1 MKSAAPFLLMLL
13 VSGIIFCILS
23 SSTMTIV
30 MTADAIRSRGGEDN
44 KAKDTRVAISHS
56 SNVKP
61 IDTTST
67 LSKVKTN
74 LEKAIH
80 AITQG
85 DKQNAVLQL
94 KSANS
99 QLASINTA
107 AAGHGNVRS
116 ANTNTNT
123 NTPSIQSVK
132 ISTTNAIQALQS
144 HNIKV
149 VSLGILHL
157 KSAHSKLLSILDSS
171 SVLSSVE
178 NLS

>member
-1 MKSAAPFLLMLL
+1 MKSASFLLMLL

-30 MTADAIRSRGGEDN
+30 MTADAIRSGGEDN
-44 KAKDTRVAISHS
+44 KAKNTIVAVSHS

-99 QLASINTA
+99 QLASIHT
-107 AAGHGNVRS
+107 AAGHGNVRG
-116 ANTNTNT
+116 ANTNA
-123 NTPSIQSVK
+123 PSIQSVK

-157 KSAHSKLLSILDSS
+157 KSAHSKLSSILDSS
-171 SVLSSVE
+171 SELSSVE

>member
-1 MKSAAPFLLMLL
+1 MLYYFDVKSAASFLLMLL

-44 KAKDTRVAISHS
+44 KAMDTRVAISHS

-61 IDTTST
+61 IDT

-94 KSANS
+94 KSVNS
-99 QLASINTA
+99 
-107 AAGHGNVRS
+107 
-116 ANTNTNT
+116 
-123 NTPSIQSVK
+123 
-132 ISTTNAIQALQS
+132 
-144 HNIKV
+144 
-149 VSLGILHL
+149 
-157 KSAHSKLLSILDSS
+157 
-171 SVLSSVE
+171 
-178 NLS
+178 

>member
-1 MKSAAPFLLMLL
+1 M
-13 VSGIIFCILS
+13 S

-44 KAKDTRVAISHS
+44 KAKDTRLAISHS

-107 AAGHGNVRS
+107 AGHGNVRS
-116 ANTNTNT
+116 ANT

-171 SVLSSVE
+171 SVLPSVE

>member
-1 MKSAAPFLLMLL
+1 MKSAASFLQMLL

-107 AAGHGNVRS
+107 AAGHGDINVKS
-116 ANTNTNT
+116 AKT

-157 KSAHSKLLSILDSS
+157 K
-171 SVLSSVE
+171 
-178 NLS
+178 

>member
-1 MKSAAPFLLMLL
+1 MKSATSFLLMLL

-44 KAKDTRVAISHS
+44 KAKDTRLAISHS

-107 AAGHGNVRS
+107 AGHGNVRS
-116 ANTNTNT
+116 ANT

-171 SVLSSVE
+171 SVLPSVE

>member
-1 MKSAAPFLLMLL
+1 MKSAASFLLMLL

-61 IDTTST
+61 IDTTTT

-123 NTPSIQSVK
+123 PSIQSVK

-171 SVLSSVE
+171 SVLSSIE

>member
-1 MKSAAPFLLMLL
+1 MKSATSFLLMLL

-30 MTADAIRSRGGEDN
+30 MTADAIRSRGGGEDN
-44 KAKDTRVAISHS
+44 KAKDTRLAISHS

-107 AAGHGNVRS
+107 AGHGNVRS
-116 ANTNTNT
+116 ANT

-171 SVLSSVE
+171 SVLPSVE

>member
-1 MKSAAPFLLMLL
+1 MKSADSFLLMLL

-30 MTADAIRSRGGEDN
+30 MTADAIRNGGEDN
-44 KAKDTRVAISHS
+44 KAKNTRVAVSHS

-85 DKQNAVLQL
+85 DKQMQFC
-94 KSANS
+94 S
-99 QLASINTA
+99 
-107 AAGHGNVRS
+107 
-116 ANTNTNT
+116 
-123 NTPSIQSVK
+123 
-132 ISTTNAIQALQS
+132 
-144 HNIKV
+144 
-149 VSLGILHL
+149 
-157 KSAHSKLLSILDSS
+157 
-171 SVLSSVE
+171 
-178 NLS
+178 

>member
-1 MKSAAPFLLMLL
+1 MKSATSFLLMLL

-23 SSTMTIV
+23 SSTIV
-30 MTADAIRSRGGEDN
+30 ITADAIRSRGGGEDN
-44 KAKDTRVAISHS
+44 KAKDTRLAISHS

-116 ANTNTNT
+116 ANTNT
-123 NTPSIQSVK
+123 PSIQSVK

-171 SVLSSVE
+171 SVLPSVE

>member
-1 MKSAAPFLLMLL
+1 MKSAASFLLMLL
-13 VSGIIFCILS
+13 VSGIIFYILS

-30 MTADAIRSRGGEDN
+30 MTADAIRSGGEDN
-44 KAKDTRVAISHS
+44 EAKNTRVAVSHS

-67 LSKVKTN
+67 LSQVKTN

-80 AITQG
+80 AIMQG

-99 QLASINTA
+99 QLASIHTIA
-107 AAGHGNVRS
+107 RHGGTNARS
-116 ANTNTNT
+116 AATDTNTS
-123 NTPSIQSVK
+123 SIKSVK
-132 ISTTNAIQALQS
+132 ISTTNAINALQS

-149 VSLGILHL
+149 VPIGILHL

-171 SVLSSVE
+171 SELSSVE

>member
-1 MKSAAPFLLMLL
+1 
-13 VSGIIFCILS
+13 
-23 SSTMTIV
+23 

-107 AAGHGNVRS
+107 AGHGNVRS

-123 NTPSIQSVK
+123 NAPSIQSVK

>member
-1 MKSAAPFLLMLL
+1 MKSAASFLLMLL

-107 AAGHGNVRS
+107 ATHGGINVKS
-116 ANTNTNT
+116 ANTNT

>member
-1 MKSAAPFLLMLL
+1 
-13 VSGIIFCILS
+13 
-23 SSTMTIV
+23 MTIV
-30 MTADAIRSRGGEDN
+30 MTADAIRSGGGEDN
-44 KAKDTRVAISHS
+44 KAKNTRVAVSHS

-99 QLASINTA
+99 QLASIHTA

-116 ANTNTNT
+116 ANTNI

-157 KSAHSKLLSILDSS
+157 KSAHSKLVSILGGSS
-171 SVLSSVE
+171 ELSSVE

>member
-1 MKSAAPFLLMLL
+1 
-13 VSGIIFCILS
+13 
-23 SSTMTIV
+23 MTIV

-44 KAKDTRVAISHS
+44 KAKDTRLAISHS

-107 AAGHGNVRS
+107 AGHGNVRS
-116 ANTNTNT
+116 ANT

-171 SVLSSVE
+171 SVLPSVE

>member
-1 MKSAAPFLLMLL
+1 MKSAASFLLMLL
-13 VSGIIFCILS
+13 VSGIMFCILS
-23 SSTMTIV
+23 SSTIV
-30 MTADAIRSRGGEDN
+30 VTADAIRSGGGEDN
-44 KAKDTRVAISHS
+44 KAKNTRVAVSHS

-99 QLASINTA
+99 QLASIHT
-107 AAGHGNVRS
+107 AAGHGIVRS
-116 ANTNTNT
+116 ANTNTNA
-123 NTPSIQSVK
+123 PSIQSVK

-157 KSAHSKLLSILDSS
+157 KSAHSKLLSILGSS

>member
-1 MKSAAPFLLMLL
+1 MKSATSFLLMLL

-44 KAKDTRVAISHS
+44 KAKDTRLAISHS

-107 AAGHGNVRS
+107 AGHGNVRS
-116 ANTNTNT
+116 ANT

-157 KSAHSKLLSILDSS
+157 KSAHSKLLSILGGSS
-171 SVLSSVE
+171 DLSSVE

>member
-1 MKSAAPFLLMLL
+1 
-13 VSGIIFCILS
+13 
-23 SSTMTIV
+23 MTIV
-30 MTADAIRSRGGEDN
+30 ITADAIRSRGGGEDN

-61 IDTTST
+61 IDT

-99 QLASINTA
+99 QLASIHT
-107 AAGHGNVRS
+107 AAGHGGTSVRN
-116 ANTNTNT
+116 AGTDI
-123 NTPSIQSVK
+123 PSIQSVK

-171 SVLSSVE
+171 SVLPSVE

>member
-1 MKSAAPFLLMLL
+1 MKSAASFLLMLL

-23 SSTMTIV
+23 SSTIV
-30 MTADAIRSRGGEDN
+30 VTADAIRSRGGEDN

-107 AAGHGNVRS
+107 VAAGHGNVRS
-116 ANTNTNT
+116 VNTNT

-149 VSLGILHL
+149 VSLGLLHL

>member
-1 MKSAAPFLLMLL
+1 MKSAVSFLLMLL

-30 MTADAIRSRGGEDN
+30 MTADAIRSRGGGEDN
-44 KAKDTRVAISHS
+44 KAKDTRLAISHS

-107 AAGHGNVRS
+107 AGHGNVRS
-116 ANTNTNT
+116 ANT

-157 KSAHSKLLSILDSS
+157 KSAHSKLLSILSGS

>member
-1 MKSAAPFLLMLL
+1 
-13 VSGIIFCILS
+13 
-23 SSTMTIV
+23 MTIV
-30 MTADAIRSRGGEDN
+30 TTADAIRSGGEDN
-44 KAKDTRVAISHS
+44 KAKNTIVAVSHS

-99 QLASINTA
+99 QLASVHTA

-116 ANTNTNT
+116 ANTNTNA
-123 NTPSIQSVK
+123 PSIQSVK

-157 KSAHSKLLSILDSS
+157 KSAHSKLSSILDSS
-171 SVLSSVE
+171 SELSSVE

>member
-1 MKSAAPFLLMLL
+1 MKSAVSFLLMLL

-30 MTADAIRSRGGEDN
+30 MTADAIRSRGGGEDN

-61 IDTTST
+61 IDT

-107 AAGHGNVRS
+107 AGHGNVRS
-116 ANTNTNT
+116 ANT

-171 SVLSSVE
+171 SVLPSVE

>member
-1 MKSAAPFLLMLL
+1 
-13 VSGIIFCILS
+13 
-23 SSTMTIV
+23 MTIV
-30 MTADAIRSRGGEDN
+30 VTADAIRSRGGGEEDN

-107 AAGHGNVRS
+107 AGHGNVRS
-116 ANTNTNT
+116 ANTNT

>member
-1 MKSAAPFLLMLL
+1 MKSAASFLLMLL

-30 MTADAIRSRGGEDN
+30 MTADAIRSRGGGEDN
-44 KAKDTRVAISHS
+44 KAKDTRLAISHS

-99 QLASINTA
+99 QLASIHTA
-107 AAGHGNVRS
+107 AAGHGGINVKS
-116 ANTNTNT
+116 VKT
-123 NTPSIQSVK
+123 NTPSVQSVK

-144 HNIKV
+144 RDIKV

-157 KSAHSKLLSILDSS
+157 KSAHSKLLSILGGS

>member
-1 MKSAAPFLLMLL
+1 MKSAASFLQMLL

-23 SSTMTIV
+23 SSTSVI
-30 MTADAIRSRGGEDN
+30 TADAIRSRGGGGEDN
-44 KAKDTRVAISHS
+44 KAKDTRVAVSHS

-116 ANTNTNT
+116 ANTNT
-123 NTPSIQSVK
+123 PSIQSVK

-171 SVLSSVE
+171 SVLPSVE

>member
-61 IDTTST
+61 IDT

-74 LEKAIH
+74 LEKAIQ

-99 QLASINTA
+99 QLASIHTA
-107 AAGHGNVRS
+107 AAGHGGTSVRN
-116 ANTNTNT
+116 AGTDI
-123 NTPSIQSVK
+123 PSIQSVK